1 MTQGPLDR
9 RDFLALGLAGLAS
22 ACAPDA
28 PRGLIDLTPALATGV
43 RDRQHP
49 PYLRLGTSS
58 FQDHV
63 RRQDY
68 NLGGIDYGPAAAN
81 EDTLV
86 CPVAA
91 GIVISAHD
99 NVTSAGMTIGIGH
112 GLGWKTQYAHLQARF
127 IGYRE
132 RVERRDVAAVMGASG
147 TGASRGGLT
156 VSRHLH
162 LTLLGPAW
170 APLFARASRQD
181 QPAADPGWRHILD
194 PEEFSLG
201 GRNTFL
207 PYSRGG
213 DAAYDSAFATL
224 HDEAVR
230 VADDLLDR
238 IGDADAPRRRR
249 ATGSNARCVSTITS
263 TSGSGS
269 WGQRLEHG
277 PHPFTED
284 DARAHRATLLRFMS
298 AAPRLTAP
306 IVEPARRSEYRVRRA
321 QPMKKYEGR
330 TM

>member
-22 ACAPDA
+22 ACAPDT

-49 PYLRLGTSS
+49 PYLRLGASS

-99 NVTSAGMTIGIGH
+99 NVTSAGMIIGIGH

-147 TGASRGGLT
+147 TGASRGGLA

-213 DAAYDSAFATL
+213 DAAYDSAFAAL

-238 IGDADAPRRRR
+238 IGDADA
-249 ATGSNARCVSTITS
+249 ARTKTRDRFEREVRFDYHVDQRI
-263 TSGSGS
+263 
-269 WGQRLEHG
+269 WFLWQRLERG

-298 AAPRLTAP
+298 AAPRFTAP
-306 IVEPARRSEYRVRRA
+306 IVELVRRSEYRLRRA
-321 QPMKKYEGR
+321 QPLKTYEGR
-330 TM
+330 AM